1 MPKFDWLPDK
11 LLDVLGDPHTANNV
25 LKFSGYVTFV
35 SRLVDELVPHCNYL
49 PKTMT
54 KNDAVSSSDT

>member
-35 SRLVDELVPHCNYL
+35 SRLVDELVPHCTAIYL
-49 PKTMT
+49 PTEIYRQVP
-54 KNDAVSSSDT
+54 APQ